1 MQRRVST
8 AELQQVIRLESVR
21 APELTRPSAHA
32 VARIQILGP
41 MRATSYLGSDI
52 LPRGR
57 KARAILGCLCVASG
71 KRLARSRLAAM
82 LWDRVPEFQARAS
95 FRQSFREL
103 IVAFGP
109 LAKELISADR
119 ETIALKTADCWIDAL
134 AVLAPDFGQGAHRS
148 ELAAYC
154 QGEVLEE
161 LDGISVAFDHW
172 LLSERTRFVE
182 QRRALLEH
190 ELSHARGDNAAANE
204 RAEIARRL
212 IMFDP
217 THEGASRVL
226 MRALADMGERAQA
239 LREFA
244 RCREA
249 LKATL
254 DVEPSLETVALYEA
268 IRMFSGPDKDEPPL
282 PPPAP
287 RKKNPKAKAPEP
299 NRNRLRVGVLP
310 FLATGPLGNDSLA
323 LSLSQEIGAGLARF
337 RWFDVISPMAL
348 MNRPPLALI
357 SEESLR
363 PNELDYV
370 IDGAISGDGEKYQIN
385 VRLLDLTKYA
395 SPVWSERFELGV
407 DELYRLDEVVAPIVG
422 RIDPLILFIEGQPKR
437 RDKAGATGL
446 IMQAMPMIYSWERE
460 KFEKAGA
467 LIDQALRIE
476 PDNAMV
482 LAWAAHWR
490 MSHVGQAW
498 TKNPA
503 RELERAEELCL
514 KAIKIDPDNAEALGI
529 YAHTC
534 SWKKDFENALHYFDR
549 ALRSNPNLAFVWALS
564 AITHCYIGKPNEA
577 LKRMERYR
585 ALAPFDPYFCFFES
599 IYCTAYLLRGDYK
612 EALTY
617 GRRSAKANP
626 QFINGYKPLIAS
638 LGHLNELEEAR
649 SYLNKVLELEPKF
662 TIRQFGQAYPFKNE
676 VDRDRYCDGL
686 RLAGVPEG

>member
-1 MQRRVST
+1 MQRRVSA
-8 AELQQVIRLESVR
+8 AELQQVIPLDTVR
-21 APELTRPSAHA
+21 GAEPTRQSTHA

-41 MRATSYLGSDI
+41 MRATSYLGGDI

-57 KARAILGCLCVASG
+57 KARAILGCLCIAAG

-103 IVAFGP
+103 VVAFGP
-109 LAKELISADR
+109 LAKDLISADR
-119 ETIALKTADCWIDAL
+119 ETIALKTSDCWIDAL
-134 AVLAPDFGQGAHRS
+134 AVLAPEFAQGAHRG

-154 QGEVLEE
+154 QGELLEE

-268 IRMFSGPDKDEPPL
+268 IRMFGGPDRDEPTL
-282 PPPAP
+282 PPPTP

-310 FLATGPLGNDSLA
+310 FLATGALGNDNLA

-407 DELYRLDEVVAPIVG
+407 NELYRLDEVVAPIVG

-437 RDKAGATGL
+437 RDKAGATSL

-460 KFEKAGA
+460 QFEKAGD
-467 LIDQALRIE
+467 LIDQALCIE
-476 PDNAMV
+476 PNNAMV

-534 SWKKDFENALHYFDR
+534 SWKKDFDNALHYFDR

-612 EALTY
+612 EALVY

-638 LGHLNELEEAR
+638 LGHLGELEEAR
-649 SYLNKVLELEPKF
+649 DCIDKVLALEPRF
-662 TIRQFGQAYPFKNE
+662 TVKQFGQSYPFKNP